1 MLLAPAYSLLR
12 VLLDILLVRRRSEA
26 DLQAEVLLLRG
37 APMEEYVE
45 YYNLGQPHRSL
56 GLWAQLGNA
65 RLGKPMGEVVC
76 SCRLSGMLPKH
87 WRMAA

>member
-37 APMEEYVE
+37 ASMEEYVE

-56 GLWAQLGNA
+56 GLWAPLGNE

-76 SCRLSGMLPKH
+76 SCRLSGMLPEH
-87 WRMAA
+87 SRMAA